1 MAGLVYIAA
10 LAPDANETSA
20 RLELNQFPTT
30 DVFVRIEIA
39 DGRIWLKPEGVAC
52 FASCPSRSRR
62 IRVGDPRCTAAD
74 LFNQKVEGTAWR
86 SKPSWYVLATKDR
99 TVHPQ
104 LQRFVANRM
113 GATAREVNSSHVP
126 MLSYPVLVLD
136 VIHNA
141 ANARR

>member
-1 MAGLVYIAA
+1 MWATHAA
-10 LAPDANETSA
+10 P
-20 RLELNQFPTT
+20 
-30 DVFVRIEIA
+30 
-39 DGRIWLKPEGVAC
+39 
-52 FASCPSRSRR
+52 
-62 IRVGDPRCTAAD
+62 AAD

-113 GATAREVNSSHVP
+113 GATTREVDSSHVP